1 MKMKKEFDEKF
12 RKRKNENE
20 TRLDF
25 AIIVILYNFSCFL
38 FTDYASYKLALDISI
53 YREVYFL
60 KIYSRINLLFKI
72 TIFTIN

>member
-38 FTDYASYKLALDISI
+38 FTDYA
-53 YREVYFL
+53 
-60 KIYSRINLLFKI
+60 
-72 TIFTIN
+72 